1 LVQGQAGAIYRADAL
16 AAAGHLTMSKYE
28 PLSARLA
35 GHAGPE
41 WRASF
46 AEIEEVLGF
55 PLPRGARAG
64 KVWWRNTGA
73 QPHQRAWTGA
83 GWEAAE
89 VDQAAGHVTFRK
101 TAAPQPTREGEFQPP
116 AVTDEPAILSRLEA
130 TPKWTFALV
139 ATGLTIAAG
148 LSVFAIRGWMRR
160 RR

>member
-1 LVQGQAGAIYRADAL
+1 
-16 AAAGHLTMSKYE
+16 MSKYD
-28 PLSARLA
+28 PLPARLA

-55 PLPRGARAG
+55 SLPKGARTG
-64 KVWWRNTGA
+64 KIWWRNTGA

-83 GWEAAE
+83 GWEAAD
-89 VDQAAGHVTFRK
+89 VDHTGGAVVFRRKAATPSESRS
-101 TAAPQPTREGEFQPP
+101 PQPPP
-116 AVTDEPAILSRLEA
+116 IAADEPAILSRLEA

-160 RR
+160 R

>member
-1 LVQGQAGAIYRADAL
+1 
-16 AAAGHLTMSKYE
+16 MSKYN

-55 PLPRGARAG
+55 PLPKGARAG

-73 QPHQRAWTGA
+73 QPHQRAWTSA
-83 GWEAAE
+83 GWEAGDIDH
-89 VDQAAGHVTFRK
+89 VQGLVTFRRS
-101 TAAPQPTREGEFQPP
+101 AAPAPTGQGEFQPP
-116 AVTDEPAILSRLEA
+116 AAVDEPAILKRLEV

-139 ATGLTIAAG
+139 ATGLTVAAG

-160 RR
+160 K

>member
-1 LVQGQAGAIYRADAL
+1 
-16 AAAGHLTMSKYE
+16 M
-28 PLSARLA
+28 ARQLR
-35 GHAGPE
+35 GD
-41 WRASF
+41 R
-46 AEIEEVLGF
+46 
-55 PLPRGARAG
+55 RGAGLPAAQGRAAG

-89 VDQAAGHVTFRK
+89 VDHAGGLVTFR
-101 TAAPQPTREGEFQPP
+101 TGGAGSLPRRRLPLA
-116 AVTDEPAILSRLEA
+116 DEPAILSASKR

-160 RR
+160 R

>member
-1 LVQGQAGAIYRADAL
+1 
-16 AAAGHLTMSKYE
+16 MSKYD

-55 PLPRGARAG
+55 PLPRGARSG

-73 QPHQRAWTGA
+73 QPHQRAWTSA

-89 VDQAAGHVTFRK
+89 VDHTGGQITFRRK
-101 TAAPQPTREGEFQPP
+101 AEGAPPAAAPATPVP
-116 AVTDEPAILSRLEA
+116 AVAAEPAILSRLEA

-148 LSVFAIRGWMRR
+148 LSVFALRGWMRR
-160 RR
+160 R

>member
-1 LVQGQAGAIYRADAL
+1 
-16 AAAGHLTMSKYE
+16 MSKYN
-28 PLSARLA
+28 PLTAHLA

-73 QPHQRAWTGA
+73 LPHQRAWTGA

-89 VDQAAGHVTFRK
+89 VDQAGGAVTFRRK
-101 TAAPQPTREGEFQPP
+101 TARPAPAAQPP
-116 AVTDEPAILSRLEA
+116 AQPQAAVDEPAILSRLDA

-160 RR
+160 R